1 MFAREGELTVTFT
14 SHLMQMRFLS
24 NRPVLSTQL
33 NLLFVKHPDV
43 LGFFWVPF
51 ASVSRLQ
58 HIFYTVWFM
67 KSRGSSLS
75 TENKATSYYAGNISS
90 LFKRL
95 LGKWK
100 CFSGV
105 GRYQMVVNGFIC

>member
-1 MFAREGELTVTFT
+1 MTSKKVLYIHFNTCIFQSKSQMFAREGELTVTFT

-58 HIFYTVWFM
+58 HIFYTVWFDEVLR
-67 KSRGSSLS
+67 KQS
-75 TENKATSYYAGNISS
+75 
-90 LFKRL
+90 
-95 LGKWK
+95 
-100 CFSGV
+100 
-105 GRYQMVVNGFIC
+105 